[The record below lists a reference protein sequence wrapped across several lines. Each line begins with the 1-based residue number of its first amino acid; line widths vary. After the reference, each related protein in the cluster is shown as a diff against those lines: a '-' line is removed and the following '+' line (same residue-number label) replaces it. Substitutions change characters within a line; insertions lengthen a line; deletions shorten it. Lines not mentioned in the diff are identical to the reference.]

1 MTEVLHSPSHYP
13 RTSSSSSLA
22 YEEREGDSS
31 PVTDCDPDEE
41 VNDKQPSRTDQLSL
55 LALLVTLFRKS
66 LIACKSDRRELCSM
80 EIGWPTNVRHVAHVT
95 FDRFNGF
102 LGLPVEFEPEV
113 PRRAPSASTT
123 VFGVSTESMQLSYD
137 SRGNSVPTILLLM
150 QGHLYAQGG
159 LRAEGIFRI
168 NAENSQEE
176 IVRDQLNR
184 GVIPEGVDVHSL
196 AGLIKSSAGYSDH
209 QHPHL
214 PLASSQY
221 NLWLPALQYDRLF
234 LMEHDF
240 TKAWFRE
247 LPTGVLDSLSP
258 EQVIQCQTEDECA
271 ELVRLLPPI
280 EAALLDWAI
289 NLMAD
294 VVQHEDLNK
303 MNARNIAMVFAPNMT
318 QMADPLTALMYAV
331 QVMNFL
337 KMLILRTLRE
347 RKDSVVDPWP
357 SRRLEPYDEN
367 GHQSSSQTCIKDT
380 ALEDEETEQELIGE
394 KLNEDNNS
402 INEEVKRFTGSVEKL
417 NPDGNG
423 PCATLAPVDISSNG
437 TEADRVNSET
447 AGVQGN
453 TGKSKT
459 GHPSNSNFNK
469 GSRKANGQQH
479 VIQAAG
485 PIEKSKGIGKLS
497 RMNSRMELIEA
508 WR

>member
-196 AGLIKSSAGYSDH
+196 AGLIK
-209 QHPHL
+209 
-214 PLASSQY
+214 
-221 NLWLPALQYDRLF
+221 
-234 LMEHDF
+234 
-240 TKAWFRE
+240 AWFRE

-347 RKDSVVDPWP
+347 RKDSVVDPSP

-380 ALEDEETEQELIGE
+380 TLEDEETEQELIGE
-394 KLNEDNNS
+394 KPYQDNNS

-423 PCATLAPVDISSNG
+423 PCETSAPVDTSING
-437 TEADRVNSET
+437 TEADRVNSGT

-459 GHPSNSNFNK
+459 CQPSNSNFNK
-469 GSRKANGQQH
+469 GSRKASVQQH

-485 PIEKSKGIGKLS
+485 PIEKSKGISKLS